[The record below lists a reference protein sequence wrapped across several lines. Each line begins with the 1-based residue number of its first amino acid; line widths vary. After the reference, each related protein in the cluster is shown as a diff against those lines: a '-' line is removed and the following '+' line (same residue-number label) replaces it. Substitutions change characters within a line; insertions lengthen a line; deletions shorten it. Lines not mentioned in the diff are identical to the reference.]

1 MFGRGKKSREEQSE
15 ETEGV
20 LVSDV
25 PIYLAQPL
33 CVWVNNAEA
42 VLCPQKQSF
51 IYDTPSYDVQSM
63 DTYERQQLILKFQM
77 ISKNT
82 VPFSPLAGIRDS
94 GNYLLKHTDS
104 WGLLIPYVDFL
115 LKKIRKINDPFKKP
129 VERAHPHLAGNHFG
143 QGTFHPV
150 VSQHF
155 DNVDNPG
162 QVQRCSD
169 LVLELDRILKECSS
183 KWTVSRN
190 SDDLGLV
197 ERIDPMQQQIV
208 SRVLSSE
215 DNASRFLAEAYEKI
229 FGRTPNYTDGYEDLI
244 KAVETLSHP
253 LVSPKSTRASLST
266 DANNMREQNDWHYVI
281 EPDQE
286 RDKVS
291 GGMLRPLMHAL
302 MSNDHARHG
311 DIEPI
316 QQNSEEEAKGG
327 FFVAV
332 LLVEAFRDGYIS
344 KG

>member
-1 MFGRGKKSREEQSE
+1 MFGRGKKSREAQFKEA
-15 ETEGV
+15 EGV

-42 VLCPQKQSF
+42 VLCPQKQSS

-115 LKKIRKINDPFKKP
+115 LKEMRKINDPFKALIEDTHHHGA
-129 VERAHPHLAGNHFG
+129 VNSA
-143 QGTFHPV
+143 QGTFHPR
-150 VSQHF
+150 VSQPMYSA
-155 DNVDNPG
+155 NSTG
-162 QVQRCSD
+162 KMERCSS
-169 LVLELDRILKECSS
+169 LVIELDRTLKECSS
-183 KWTVSRN
+183 KWTVSRD
-190 SDDLGLV
+190 SESFGLV
-197 ERIDPMQQQIV
+197 ESIDPMQQRVVNQ
-208 SRVLSSE
+208 VLSRD
-215 DNASRFLAEAYEKI
+215 DNASRYLASAYEKI
-229 FGRTPNYTDGYEDLI
+229 FGRNPSYTEGYEDLI

-253 LVSPKSTRASLST
+253 LVSPKSTRASLSQ
-266 DANNMREQNDWHYVI
+266 DANCMRDQDDWHYVI
-281 EPDQE
+281 EPGE
-286 RDKVS
+286 GRNKVQ

-302 MSNDHARHG
+302 MNNDHARHG
-311 DIEPI
+311 DNENF
-316 QQNSEEEAKGG
+316 QQNTEEEAKGG

-332 LLVEAFRDGYIS
+332 LLVEAFRDGFIS
-344 KG
+344 RG

>member
-1 MFGRGKKSREEQSE
+1 MFGRRKKSKTSRSKEI
-15 ETEGV
+15 GDV

-25 PIYLAQPL
+25 PALYLAEPL
-33 CVWVNNAEA
+33 CIWVDNAEA
-42 VLCPQKQSF
+42 VLCSEE
-51 IYDTPSYDVQSM
+51 YAE
-63 DTYERQQLILKFQM
+63 TYSPLTMNLYKRQQLILDFQM
-77 ISKNT
+77 SLKQS
-82 VPFSPLAGIRDS
+82 VPFSQLTGVKDS
-94 GNYLLKHTDS
+94 GNYLLQHSDS
-104 WGLLIPYVDFL
+104 WDLLIPYVGFL
-115 LKKIRKINDPFKKP
+115 IKKIRKINDPFRRP
-129 VERAHPHLAGNHFG
+129 VESDHPHVDGDHFG
-143 QGTFHPV
+143 QGTFHPMV
-150 VSQHF
+150 RQPIGIMAAS
-155 DNVDNPG
+155 G
-162 QVQRCSD
+162 QLQRCSD
-169 LVLELDRILKECSS
+169 LVVELDRILKECSS

-197 ERIDPMQQQIV
+197 ERIDPMQQQTV
-208 SRVLSSE
+208 NRVLSSE

-266 DANNMREQNDWHYVI
+266 DANIMRDQNDWHYVI

-302 MSNDHARHG
+302 MNNDHARHG
-311 DIEPI
+311 DNGPI
-316 QQNSEEEAKGG
+316 QQNTEEEAKGG

>member
-1 MFGRGKKSREEQSE
+1 MFGRRKKSKTSRSKEI
-15 ETEGV
+15 GDV

-25 PIYLAQPL
+25 PALYLAEPL

-42 VLCPQKQSF
+42 VLCPEEYTSV
-51 IYDTPSYDVQSM
+51 YSPLTVE
-63 DTYERQQLILKFQM
+63 TYARQQLILDFQM
-77 ISKNT
+77 SLKQS
-82 VPFSPLAGIRDS
+82 VPFSQFAAVQDS
-94 GNYLLKHTDS
+94 GNYLLQHSDS
-104 WGLLIPYVDFL
+104 WDLLIPYVDFL
-115 LKKIRKINDPFKKP
+115 LRRIRQINDPFKKL
-129 VERAHPHLAGNHFG
+129 VERAHPHLASNHFG

-150 VSQHF
+150 VSQYF

-169 LVLELDRILKECSS
+169 LVLELDRILKKCSS

-190 SDDLGLV
+190 SDNLGLV
-197 ERIDPMQQQIV
+197 ERIDPIQQQIV

-215 DNASRFLAEAYEKI
+215 DNASRFLADAYEKI

-253 LVSPKSTRASLST
+253 LVSPKSTRASISQ
-266 DANNMREQNDWHYVI
+266 DANFMRDQNDWHYVI
-281 EPDQE
+281 EPGNK

-311 DIEPI
+311 DNGPI
-316 QQNSEEEAKGG
+316 QQNTEEEAKGG